1 MTGSNH
7 PSGDPKPSKDDIEL
21 TARLVDVAKLVGL
34 RVLDHVVVGDE
45 SYFSFVEEG
54 MM

>member
-1 MTGSNH
+1 MLFRS
-7 PSGDPKPSKDDIEL
+7 PSGDPRPSKDDVEL
-21 TARLVDVAKLVGL
+21 TARLVEVAKLVGV

-54 MM
+54 LI